1 MLRDLHGRLLRPF
14 RQAAIARSA
23 GQYPAALAR
32 AHRESGVAKQ
42 RLASGRRSPAL
53 SFGAGIDGDARRPP
67 EQFPASFQHF
77 RLRAFGI
84 AFEEGQRVDRVV
96 LGDPV
101 QGRGAAADSAGG
113 I

>member
-1 MLRDLHGRLLRPF
+1 MLRDLHGKLLRPF
-14 RQAAIARSA
+14 RQAAIARPA

-32 AHRESGVAKQ
+32 AHGESGVAKQ
-42 RLASGRRSPAL
+42 RLAGGRCSPAPA
-53 SFGAGIDGDARRPP
+53 FGAGIDGDARRSP

-84 AFEEGQRVDRVV
+84 AFEEGEPVDPVV

-101 QGRGAAADSAGG
+101 QGRGAAAD
-113 I
+113 